1 MTRRYLYHYLRK
13 PSLLAIALVQ
23 PVLFVLLWTYVF
35 SGAIQTP
42 GGITYVDYLMPGLFI
57 LAIAFGSA
65 NTGVGLADDLARGLI
80 DRFRAL
86 PMARPALLV
95 GRTLADTARNT
106 FVVLLM
112 VAVGYTVG
120 FRFHAGPAAALAALV
135 LPLAVGYLLS
145 WISALIGLTVRD
157 PETAGTASLLPVIPL
172 AFTSS
177 TFVPVATMPGWL
189 QTWAN
194 TNPITPRRGRHPRP
208 GPRRLHQRPA
218 AQGHRLDPRHPCR
231 RDPPGH
237 PPLPPGHPIA
247 PWSAWLPT
255 RPSRSPEASLLPGP
269 LRASR
274 RVPAVPSGAGSSW
287 ALPST
292 PAGGRRPGPA
302 SRSFPWKSSVKVTLD
317 RMPSSSGSMV
327 MLALGLSGPSTPRAA
342 QLLGRIERRDLLRI
356 AEFDAGDPA
365 GRGEPR
371 APSGRPPWMRTPT
384 TSSCH
389 SAKREGSVAYPKTS
403 AGGQA
408 MSRWDTIGGIAPPC
422 HIGSC
427 WPVTVITD
435 RDEEM

>member
-1 MTRRYLYHYLRK
+1 MTRRYLHHYLRK

-35 SGAIQTP
+35 CGAIQTP

-112 VAVGYTVG
+112 VAVGYAVG
-120 FRFHAGPAAALAALV
+120 FRFHAGPAAALAALAI
-135 LPLAVGYLLS
+135 PLAVGYLLS

-194 TNPITPRRGRHPRP
+194 TNPITHAVDATRALALG
-208 GPRRLHQRPA
+208 GPTSGPLL
-218 AQGHRLDPRHPCR
+218 QGHRLDPGHPRRRH
-231 RDPPGH
+231 PPGH
-237 PPLPPGHPIA
+237 PPLPPRHPIA
-247 PWSAWLPT
+247 PWEFSAKEPPAMFAVATASWTARWMPTPRGGRHRVRSVTDTQQAGSVPAAEPVNAHAQETDIVPGVQFLDPVGQHRNSSTTFYRSTSSPAASPTANFHYPPSLMQMTTWPRPGRENYQALHLVGGKAGNHSTSRQPGCLHGPPVRRRHRST
-255 RPSRSPEASLLPGP
+255 RPAARQSPRS
-269 LRASR
+269 
-274 RVPAVPSGAGSSW
+274 
-287 ALPST
+287 
-292 PAGGRRPGPA
+292 
-302 SRSFPWKSSVKVTLD
+302 SRSF
-317 RMPSSSGSMV
+317 R
-327 MLALGLSGPSTPRAA
+327 
-342 QLLGRIERRDLLRI
+342 
-356 AEFDAGDPA
+356 
-365 GRGEPR
+365 
-371 APSGRPPWMRTPT
+371 
-384 TSSCH
+384 
-389 SAKREGSVAYPKTS
+389 
-403 AGGQA
+403 
-408 MSRWDTIGGIAPPC
+408 
-422 HIGSC
+422 C
-427 WPVTVITD
+427 W
-435 RDEEM
+435 